1 MNYPNELANSTL
13 CNFVVSFASKC
24 ILQSGLLISA
34 IGVVSLVNDTKYF
47 QQPADT
53 AANNGF
59 SKKAL
64 KAGAAF
70 VALGVAGRMVS
81 KYIK

>member
-1 MNYPNELANSTL
+1 MNYPIELANSTL

-24 ILQSGLLISA
+24 ILQSGLLVSA

-47 QQPADT
+47 QHPVD
-53 AANNGF
+53 NNGF

-64 KAGAAF
+64 KVGAAF
-70 VALGVAGRMVS
+70 VKRNHPY
-81 KYIK
+81 KII